1 MATKKKAAP
10 KSYISA
16 ARKAGAFYASG
27 AKKGRVMSKAVAISK
42 KIKVPGFITPTMI
55 KQGGFGSKAPAYGG
69 GAGRLAKLG
78 TSSKKKK
85 AAKAKPGLSQRYRA
99 KRKASGKKAYTR
111 SAGKITWAEAANQ
124 SGAVYPRTY
133 PKGHKLGGKPH
144 PKAGRVMTKDDALK
158 YQRPVI
164 GYLSRDMIRG
174 FYNQIL
180 TTGGS
185 VTSSK
190 AKIKKAYADL
200 AKWNGEIREFRREHG
215 SSWLRSPQSF
225 KRSGKTPLGK
235 AYKKGARRPDY
246 KQKWEDT
253 PAKFQSGGGQHL
265 RVKFRKG
272 RGPVVRVPLH
282 RGFGPS
288 GELVSLLEQGGFGGP
303 IDAPGGKV
311 KLNRGKKRKTSRRRK
326 ARRKNPAART
336 TSGRFKKKAGA
347 KRRKNPKRRRK
358 TKVRAWNPK
367 RRKTA
372 RRRKTTAKANPRRR
386 RKTKAKANPRR
397 SYRRKK
403 SVAKNPRRRR
413 RRAPRRLSNPGAA
426 QLAQLKSQAF
436 WLTVAHVGIGM
447 TGTAMLSGAIMNFA
461 PIRRFVSGSGL
472 GGKLS
477 RFAICLGSAGLL
489 SAVAFAGK
497 NVKLIGQRGWI
508 NVLVGGAVYCTANLL
523 GEIFNSPLIPSIGAG
538 RSSASLEGYYDP
550 LLAHG
555 SYPGQYPG
563 MGMVMSPEEL
573 VAGESMSSMGDWMEL
588 SGLGSSGGTPIPLED
603 LRGYPGQYGGGMNDW
618 VEFNSDAGLV
628 QAGWDPGTESF

>member
-1 MATKKKAAP
+1 
-10 KSYISA
+10 
-16 ARKAGAFYASG
+16 
-27 AKKGRVMSKAVAISK
+27 
-42 KIKVPGFITPTMI
+42 MI
-55 KQGGFGSKAPAYGG
+55 KQSGFGSKVPTYGG
-69 GAGRLAKLG
+69 RGAKYRIP
-78 TSSKKKK
+78 SKKKK
-85 AAKAKPGLSQRYRA
+85 ATKAKPGMSQRYRA
-99 KRKASGKKAYTR
+99 KRKSSGKKAYTR

-124 SGAVYPRTY
+124 SGAVYPAKF
-133 PKGHKLGGKPH
+133 PKGHKRAGEKH

-164 GYLSRDMIRG
+164 GYLSRGMIKG
-174 FYNQIL
+174 FYDQIL
-180 TTGGS
+180 TPGGS
-185 VTSSK
+185 VTKSK

-200 AKWNGEIREFRREHG
+200 AKWNGEIREFRRKHG
-215 SSWLRSPQSF
+215 SGWLRAPQSF
-225 KRSGKTPLGK
+225 KRSGKTPRGK
-235 AYKKGARRPDY
+235 TYKKGARRPDY
-246 KQKWEDT
+246 KQEWKDV
-253 PAKFQSGGGQHL
+253 PAKWQSGGGQHL

-311 KLNRGKKRKTSRRRK
+311 KLNRGKKRKSSRRRK
-326 ARRKNPAART
+326 ARRKNPART
-336 TSGRFKKKAGA
+336 ASGRFKKKAGA

-367 RRKTA
+367 RRKT
-372 RRRKTTAKANPRRR
+372 RRRKTKSNPRRR
-386 RKTKAKANPRR
+386 RTKAKSNPRR
-397 SYRRKK
+397 RYRRKK

-413 RRAPRRLSNPGAA
+413 RRVRRLKNPGQA

-461 PIRRFVSGSGL
+461 PIRRLTSGHGI

-489 SAVAFAGK
+489 SAGAFMLK
-497 NVKLIGQRGWI
+497 NVKLIGARGWI

-523 GEIFNSPLIPSIGAG
+523 GELFNSPLIPSIGAG
-538 RSSASLEGYYDP
+538 RRAAGGDMSGYYDP

-588 SGLGSSGGTPIPLED
+588 SGLGSSGGTPVPLED

-618 VEFNSDAGLV
+618 VEFNSGSGLV
-628 QAGWDPGTESF
+628 QAGFDPGTESF